1 MIDQYKLVAVD
12 MDGTFLNDQKD
23 YDRQYF
29 AKLYQKMQERGIQFV
44 VASGNQYFQLQ
55 TFFSDFPEIIYV
67 ADNGAY
73 IRDVKKEY
81 FGSYFKHEQANEI
94 LKRLNV
100 YPHLFDEL
108 VVSGFKDAY
117 VLNDSS
123 DEFIQ
128 TAHYYNRH
136 LQKVASFNS
145 VSEEITKY
153 SFNYSVSDPADFMRQ
168 LQVQLA
174 GLGEITT
181 SGHGNFDIIQPGVHK
196 ASGLKKLGQRLNI
209 PLRQMCAF
217 GDGLNDLEMLEA
229 VGDGVAM
236 ENAAPEIKKIARHET
251 ENNNEQGV
259 LQYLDRMLKNS

>member
-23 YDRQYF
+23 YDQQCFRN
-29 AKLYQKMQERGIQFV
+29 LYQKMQERGIQFV
-44 VASGNQYFQLQ
+44 VASGNQYYQLQ

-81 FGSYFKHEQANEI
+81 FGSYFKQEQANEI

-117 VLNDSS
+117 VLNSS
-123 DEFIQ
+123 SNEFIRS
-128 TAHYYNRH
+128 ARYYNRH
-136 LQKVASFNS
+136 LQKVHSFSNIF
-145 VSEEITKY
+145 EEITKY
-153 SFNYSVSDPADFMRQ
+153 SFNYSVSDPTDFMKHLQAQ
-168 LQVQLA
+168 LS

-196 ASGLKKLGQRLNI
+196 ASGLKKLGQLLNI

-236 ENAAPEIKKIARHET
+236 ANAAPEVKKIAQHET
-251 ENNNEQGV
+251 GNNNEQGV
-259 LQYLDRMLKNS
+259 LQYLDRMLKNI